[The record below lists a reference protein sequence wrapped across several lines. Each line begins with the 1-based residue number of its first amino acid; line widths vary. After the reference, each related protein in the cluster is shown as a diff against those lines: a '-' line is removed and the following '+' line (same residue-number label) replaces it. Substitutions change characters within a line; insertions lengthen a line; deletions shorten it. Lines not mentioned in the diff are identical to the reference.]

1 MKPSALASAL
11 LLLAAPALAETLPW
25 STTFKGEPR
34 FHSLLRQAYAQNWAN
49 LPIGDRTTAVGLAL
63 VGTPYGNWTLEIHD
77 RIEAPSVNFLE
88 MDCWTFFEIALG
100 FARMLADPR
109 DQHTPQRLLHYIEL
123 DRYRGGRCDGTYL
136 SRLHFLEE
144 WAADNEARGL
154 VKNIT
159 RDLGG
164 IRMPRREITT
174 MSGPWRSYR
183 YLRANPN
190 LVPKIRAMESRVS
203 DLPVFYIPKARVPAI
218 EPRLRNGDIICIT
231 TSWHGCYSSHV
242 GLAYRD
248 PQGVLRF
255 LHATSS
261 RSKGRAVILD
271 ARLADYLNAHTKH
284 TGIFV
289 ARPLR

>member
-1 MKPSALASAL
+1 MKALALACAAL
-11 LLLAAPALAETLPW
+11 WLVAAPGHASLPW
-25 STTFKGEPR
+25 STVFKGEPR
-34 FHSLLRQAYAQNWAN
+34 FHSLLREASAKNWAS
-49 LPIGDRTTAVGLAL
+49 LPIGERTAAVGLAL
-63 VGTPYGNWTLEIHD
+63 VGTPYGTWTLEVDD
-77 RIEAPSVNFLE
+77 RIEAPSINFQE

-100 FARMLADPR
+100 FARMLGDPPA
-109 DQHTPQRLLHYIEL
+109 QHTPQRLLHYIEL

-144 WAADNEARGL
+144 WSADNQARGL

-164 IRMPRREITT
+164 VRMPRREITT

-190 LVPKIRAMESRVS
+190 LVPGIRTMEARVS
-203 DLPVFYIPKARVPAI
+203 DFPVYFIPKARVPAI
-218 EPRLRNGDIICIT
+218 EPRLQNGDVICIT
-231 TSWHGCYSSHV
+231 TNWHGCYTSHV

-261 RSKGRAVILD
+261 RDKGRAVIID
-271 ARLADYLNAHTKH
+271 HRLSTYLNEHSKH